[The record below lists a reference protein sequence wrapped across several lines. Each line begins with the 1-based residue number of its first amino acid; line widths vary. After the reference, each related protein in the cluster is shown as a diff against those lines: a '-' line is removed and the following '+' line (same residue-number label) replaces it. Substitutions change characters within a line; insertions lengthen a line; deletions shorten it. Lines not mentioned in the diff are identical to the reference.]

1 MNISFNVEIRDKG
14 EVVVF
19 SQSVSISGTN
29 FFLIAPP
36 WITIYSAY
44 VSESLS
50 RVNRDLA
57 V

>member
-29 FFLIAPP
+29 LFLIAPP